1 MSRFRTTKLRGGA
14 VVQSGLDIRN
24 RDQPYSRAKPQ
35 LGLYRAFVYRTYTP
49 YDAEGERRQDNRRG
63 YQVECDVLLV
73 RTQQLLL
80 NVPVQQTTFGVNNAQ
95 PWIPRPTTRTLSGQ
109 NEVRFQVQGENGRF
123 EGVATPFDDIDGE
136 MVIVQFVE
144 GDPDFPIITGA
155 LVHQQ
160 TKRKVLQSPDGRDG
174 WAEDEQEQGFAYE
187 EEHYLHHQG
196 TEVRINGGGDI
207 LIDTTGAYE
216 DAATEDTAAAR
227 GNVRMRVKEGQ
238 RLTIAMGADEDVL
251 EVFKDGDQL
260 RVDLGEAADERVI
273 LGDSWRSFFNDW
285 LSNEYYMHTHPTGVG
300 PSSAPIEQLGTEMSE
315 DLLSDLSKTKK
326 T

>member
-1 MSRFRTTKLRGGA
+1 MTRFKTTKTRGGTI
-14 VVQSGLDIRN
+14 VQSGLDVRN
-24 RDQPYSRAKPQ
+24 RDNPASRAKPT

-49 YDAEGERRQDNRRG
+49 YDSEGERREDNRRG

-80 NVPVQQTTFGVNNAQ
+80 NVPVMQTTFGVNNAE
-95 PWIPRPTTRTLSGQ
+95 PWIPRPTTRTISGQ
-109 NEVRFQVQGENGRF
+109 NEVRFQVQGKDGRF

-155 LVHQQ
+155 LVHQK
-160 TKRKVLQSPDGRDG
+160 TNRKVLQSPTGRDG
-174 WAEDEQEQGFAYE
+174 WTEGEQEQGLAYE
-187 EEHYLHHQG
+187 EEHYLHHHG

-216 DAATEDTAAAR
+216 DAATEDNGAAR

-251 EVFKDGDQL
+251 EVFKDGSQL
-260 RVDLGEAADERVI
+260 RVDLGEAADERVV
-273 LGDSWRSFFNDW
+273 LGDSFMQFFND
-285 LSNEYYMHTHPTGVG
+285 HIHPTGVG
-300 PSSAPIEQLGTEMSE
+300 PSDVPSIPMDATM
-315 DLLSDLSKTKK
+315 LSDLSKTKK
-326 T
+326 S

>member
-1 MSRFRTTKLRGGA
+1 MTRFRTRKTRGGTI
-14 VVQSGLDIRN
+14 VQSGLDS
-24 RDQPYSRAKPQ
+24 RDRDNPASRAKPT

-49 YDAEGERRQDNRRG
+49 YDSEGERREDNRRG

-80 NVPVQQTTFGVNNAQ
+80 NVPVMQTTFGVNNAE
-95 PWIPRPTTRTLSGQ
+95 PWIPRPTTRTISGQ
-109 NEVRFQVQGENGRF
+109 NEVRFQVQGSDGRF

-155 LVHQQ
+155 LVHQK
-160 TKRKVLQSPDGRDG
+160 TNRKVLQSPTGRDG
-174 WAEDEQEQGFAYE
+174 WTEGEQDQGHAYE

-216 DAATEDTAAAR
+216 DATTEDAAAAR

-251 EVFKDGDQL
+251 EVFKDGGQL
-260 RVDLGEAADERVI
+260 RVDLGEGADERVI
-273 LGDSWRSFFNDW
+273 LGDSFMTFFND
-285 LSNEYYMHTHPTGVG
+285 HIHPTGVG
-300 PSSAPIEQLGTEMSE
+300 PSDVPTLPMDAT
-315 DLLSDLSKTKK
+315 LLSDLSKTKK
-326 T
+326 S